1 MVFAPL
7 PVRLLSL
14 KSGVEKKNQKSTI
27 NLNNSEQ
34 SFKIRESS
42 YGLDVPSNV
51 VFQMF
56 GILCNFLGTLT
67 AIGSGINLS

>member
-34 SFKIRESS
+34 SLKIRESS

-51 VFQMF
+51 VFRIF
-56 GILCNFLGTLT
+56 GILCNFLGTLK